1 MTSAAIFIMSF
12 ALALL
17 VLSSAAFAAIV
28 YHLRRAPEGYQ
39 DETGFHFAPGTQLS
53 TESGLYPDARGEQFA
68 AQSNIFRPRGAP
80 DSIGIAVTRVRE
92 AH

>member
-1 MTSAAIFIMSF
+1 MTNAATFVMSL

-17 VLSSAAFAAIV
+17 VLTCGALAAIV
-28 YHLRRAPEGYQ
+28 YQLRRAPEGYE
-39 DETGFHFAPGTQLS
+39 DETGFHFAPGSQPLTNSELR
-53 TESGLYPDARGEQFA
+53 SGAEQFA
-68 AQSNIFRPRGAP
+68 AQSKILRPRGAP